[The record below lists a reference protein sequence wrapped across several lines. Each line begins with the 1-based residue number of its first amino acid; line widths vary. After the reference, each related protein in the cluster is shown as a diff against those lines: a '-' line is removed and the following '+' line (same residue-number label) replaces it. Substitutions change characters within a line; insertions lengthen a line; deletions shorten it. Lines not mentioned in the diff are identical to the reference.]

1 MIAERP
7 IVSELPGAEGG
18 ARRRF
23 TSAEYHTMAEA
34 GILAEDE
41 RVELI
46 AGEIVRMAP
55 IGSRHAG
62 GVKRLNR
69 RLTRDL
75 GERALISIQDPI
87 AIGDN
92 SEPQPDVAVLRP
104 RPDDYTHS
112 HPKPADVLLV
122 IEVADSSL
130 AYDRGVKIP
139 LYAVAGI
146 LEVWLVC
153 LDERRVEIHREP
165 APAGYRNIRILHP
178 GDRVSPLAF
187 PDFELT
193 VDAILG

>member
-23 TSAEYHTMAEA
+23 TSAEYHAMAEA

-112 HPKPADVLLV
+112 HPKPADVLLI

-153 LDERRVEIHREP
+153 LDERCVEVHRDP
-165 APAGYRNIRILHP
+165 APAGYRNIRGLQS
-178 GDRVSPLAF
+178 GDRISPLAF

>member
-23 TSAEYHTMAEA
+23 TSAEYHAMAEA

-112 HPKPADVLLV
+112 HPKPADVLLI

-139 LYAVAGI
+139 LYAAAGI

-153 LDERRVEIHREP
+153 LDERLVEVHRDP
-165 APAGYRNIRILHP
+165 APAGYRNIRGLQS
-178 GDRVSPLAF
+178 GDRISPLAF

>member
-1 MIAERP
+1 MIAEHP
-7 IVSELPGAEGG
+7 VVSELPSAEGG
-18 ARRRF
+18 TRRRF
-23 TSAEYHTMAEA
+23 TSAEYHAMAEA

-46 AGEIVRMAP
+46 AGEIVRMPP

-62 GVKRLNR
+62 CVKRLNR
-69 RLTRDL
+69 RFTRGL

-104 RPDDYTHS
+104 RDDDYARS
-112 HPKPADVLLV
+112 HPTPADVYLL

-130 AYDRGVKIP
+130 PYDRDVKLP
-139 LYAVAGI
+139 LYTQAGI
-146 LEVWLVC
+146 SEMWLVC
-153 LDERRVEIHREP
+153 LAERRIEIYRDP
-165 APAGYRNIRILHP
+165 AATGYQDIRILHS
-178 GDRVSPLAF
+178 GDRIAPLAF